1 MKIGLRIDVDTWRG
15 TREGVPQ
22 LLRVLKAHNIRATFF
37 FSVGPDNM
45 GRHIWRL
52 LKPQF
57 LIKML
62 RSNAPGLYGWDILL
76 RGTFW
81 PGPLIGKECAGVLR
95 SCAEDG
101 HEIGVHAWD
110 HHQWQA
116 KIDNA
121 SQQQISEWTRR
132 ACETLENATGAFP
145 TCAASPGWKT
155 TPQVLLSREEF
166 PFQFNS
172 DCRGETVFYPLVE
185 NRVLSQLQIPNT
197 LPTYDEVIG
206 QNGISDENYN
216 AFLIS
221 QLRPDALNVLTI
233 HAEVEGIARAQL
245 FEDFLQMT
253 LAAGHEF
260 CALGA
265 LREYSRPDAG
275 APTAA
280 IVPQVLAGREGWVAA
295 QALDSESTL

>member
-22 LLRVLKAHNIRATFF
+22 LLRVLKAHEIRATFF

-45 GRHIWRL
+45 GRHVWRL

-57 LIKML
+57 LMKML

-81 PGPLIGKECAGVLR
+81 PGPIIGKDCAGVLR
-95 SCAEDG
+95 ACADSG

-116 KIDNA
+116 QIDKA
-121 SQQQISEWTRR
+121 SQQEISEWTRR
-132 ACETLENATGAFP
+132 ACELLEKATGALP

-155 TPQVLLSREEF
+155 TPQVLRSREEF
-166 PFQFNS
+166 SFQFNS
-172 DCRGETVFYPLVE
+172 DCRGENLFFPVVE
-185 NRVLSQLQIPNT
+185 NQVLSQLQIPNT

-216 AFLIS
+216 AFTLS
-221 QLRPDALNVLTI
+221 QLRPNSLNVLTI
-233 HAEVEGIARAQL
+233 HAEVEGIARAAL
-245 FEDFLQMT
+245 FEQFLEMA
-253 LAAGHEF
+253 LAEGHEF
-260 CALGA
+260 CALGT
-265 LREYSRPDAG
+265 LREYSQPEAS
-275 APTAA
+275 APTAK

-295 QALDSESTL
+295 QEFLKSPV